1 MEITIALALSILGSV
16 ISVSSFV
23 LTRRDKAVKDAKETN
38 MELINYRLNE
48 LDKNVQKILD
58 KLDNYE
64 NEIDNRIDK
73 AMEQHLKMYHNGK
86 WWKWGMKL
94 WQYKKS

>member
-38 MELINYRLNE
+38 LELINYRLNE
-48 LDKNVQKILD
+48 LDKNVQKILY

-64 NEIDNRIDK
+64 SEINAQIEK
-73 AMEQHLKMYHNGK
+73 AMKNHIEVYHSKN
-86 WWKWGMKL
+86 
-94 WQYKKS
+94 

>member
-1 MEITIALALSILGSV
+1 MELTIALALSILGSV

-23 LTRRDKAVKDAKETN
+23 LTRRDKAIQNAKETN

-64 NEIDNRIDK
+64 HEIDDRIEK
-73 AMEQHLKMYHNGK
+73 AINKHIEIYH
-86 WWKWGMKL
+86 
-94 WQYKKS
+94 KKG

>member
-1 MEITIALALSILGSV
+1 METVTIALALSVLGSV
-16 ISVSSFV
+16 ISVSTFV
-23 LTRRDKAVKDAKETN
+23 LNRKDKAVKDAKETN

-64 NEIDNRIDK
+64 NEIDTRIEK
-73 AMEQHLKMYHNGK
+73 ALANHIKLYH
-86 WWKWGMKL
+86 
-94 WQYKKS
+94 KKG

>member
-64 NEIDNRIDK
+64 NEIDNRIEK
-73 AMEQHLKMYHNGK
+73 AMEQHIKIYHNVK
-86 WWKWGMKL
+86 
-94 WQYKKS
+94 